1 LGVIAALLMASSA
14 PAAAQDMPD
23 PSLIHGRPL
32 PVSDLPDG
40 TVTVR
45 VMREAMGNDLPGQD
59 VRLTVGGATRIA
71 RTDGSGR
78 AEFRGLTPG
87 AEARAEVT
95 VEGET
100 LTSQPFDVPSAGGLR
115 VSLFAGLARAAERK
129 AKEEAAAALAPP
141 VKGAVVLGPD
151 TRIVMEFS
159 NDSLFAFYVL
169 EIVNNARSRVDIGG
183 PLIIQLPSGIGGATI
198 REGSS
203 PSASVDGN
211 RVTIQGPFASGTT
224 QVQVQFNLQFGS
236 AERVFAQEFPV
247 PLERVV
253 VAVEKVVGNLSMA
266 SPQFATVTDVTSDD
280 GIYLLAQGGPLPAG
294 TPLTV
299 TLSNLPAPSRTPRYV
314 ALGLALAI
322 AGLGAWLAIKSG
334 SSDGRARAALI
345 NRRDALLGELAQLDA
360 RRRDGAIA
368 PDKYAAR
375 RQRLMTELEG
385 IYGELDEASAGPQ
398 GGGEGVAA

>member
-1 LGVIAALLMASSA
+1 MASS
-14 PAAAQDMPD
+14 AAAQDMPD
-23 PSLIHGRPL
+23 PSLIHGRWL
-32 PVSDLPDG
+32 PAPELPDG
-40 TVTVR
+40 TITVR
-45 VMREAMGNDLPGQD
+45 VMREAMGNDMPGQE
-59 VRLTVGGATRIA
+59 VRVTVGGATRIA

-78 AEFRGLTPG
+78 AEFRDLEAG
-87 AEARAEVT
+87 AKGRAEVT
-95 VEGET
+95 VEGEA
-100 LTSQPFDVPSAGGLR
+100 LTSQPFDVPRSGGLR

-129 AKEEAAAALAPP
+129 EKEEAAAALAPP
-141 VKGAVVLGPD
+141 VKGAVVLGPNS
-151 TRIVMEFS
+151 RIVMEFS

-183 PLIIQLPSGIGGATI
+183 PLVIQLPSGIGGATI

-224 QVQVQFNLQFGS
+224 QVQVQFNLQFGGP
-236 AERVFAQEFPV
+236 ERVFEQAFPV

-253 VAVEKVVGNLSMA
+253 VAVEKVVDNLSMA
-266 SPQFATVTDVTSDD
+266 SPQFATVTDASSDD

-299 TLSNLPAPSRTPRYV
+299 TLANLPAQSRTPRYV

-322 AGLGAWLAIKSG
+322 AGFGAWLGISARSTA
-334 SSDGRARAALI
+334 GRARAALI

-368 PDKYAAR
+368 PEKYAAR
-375 RQRLMTELEG
+375 RHRLVTELEG